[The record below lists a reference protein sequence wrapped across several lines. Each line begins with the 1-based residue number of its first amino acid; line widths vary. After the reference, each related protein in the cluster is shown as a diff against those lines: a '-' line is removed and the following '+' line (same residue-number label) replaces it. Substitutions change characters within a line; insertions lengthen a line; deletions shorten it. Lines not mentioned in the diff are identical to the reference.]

1 MVSCETKW
9 LYLFIIYIRL
19 LDWWQFNERNKLLLT
34 KNVHSFSYFFL
45 INFFFTQ
52 DGWNNCIAGGLAG
65 LTIAIEDP
73 TRRRVVTLFAI
84 ARAFGGLIST
94 MVVRGKLPQIEYS
107 ETALF
112 CLCSSFLLYA
122 VSLQP
127 KLLFTGYYYSVL
139 KWSRDYT
146 DQKLNILFRDTGDK
160 FLTCNEVGLHK
171 DGCMKHAIKD
181 FFYSIPA
188 FAKLYMPI
196 HVAPIII
203 FRRKLLFQR
212 YVLFILYILT

>member
-9 LYLFIIYIRL
+9 LYLFIIYFRL

-34 KNVHSFSYFFL
+34 KNGHSFSYFFL
-45 INFFFTQ
+45 FIYFTQ

-112 CLCSSFLLYA
+112 CLCCSFLLYA
-122 VSLQP
+122 VALDP
-127 KLLFTGYYYSVL
+127 KLLFTGYYPLAKEVAKGYSNATVRP
-139 KWSRDYT
+139 SFRPSFR
-146 DQKLNILFRDTGDK
+146 NILVNTLESTSFNGFWPNLVHT
-160 FLTCNEVGLHK
+160 
-171 DGCMKHAIKD
+171 
-181 FFYSIPA
+181 
-188 FAKLYMPI
+188 
-196 HVAPIII
+196 
-203 FRRKLLFQR
+203 
-212 YVLFILYILT
+212 